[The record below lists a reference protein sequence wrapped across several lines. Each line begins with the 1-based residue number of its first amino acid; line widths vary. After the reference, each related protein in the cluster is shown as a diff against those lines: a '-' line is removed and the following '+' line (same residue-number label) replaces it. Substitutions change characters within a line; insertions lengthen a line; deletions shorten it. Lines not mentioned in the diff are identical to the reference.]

1 MKTRYLSVVMI
12 LIALFLVSGCSS
24 PKKKEKKGEE
34 RENRATM
41 SLGQMQEKVDEF
53 VKVKLE
59 ADLSH
64 LSEDQR
70 EMISHLID
78 ASRLMD
84 QIFWEQ
90 AYGPKSDLLNQLY
103 HDPVVEFAQINYG
116 PWDRLNDNKPFIK
129 GYGEKPAGA
138 NFYPADMTKEEF
150 RQFEAEDKKSLYTL
164 IRRDKGG
171 NLKTIPYN
179 EAYEVKTSHAAALLR
194 EAAKLAENESFRH
207 YLNERA
213 KALLTDEYLASDMA
227 WMEVKDNDV
236 DFVVGPIENYEDNL
250 FGYKAAHE
258 AFVLLKD
265 RDWSE
270 KLDKFN
276 QLMPQLQKSLPVAD
290 PYKQQMPGTDSDLG
304 VYQAIYYAGDC
315 NAGSKTIA
323 INLPNDERV
332 QTQKGTR
339 KLQLKN
345 AMRYKFEK
353 ILKPISDVLIT
364 PEQREYIK
372 FDAFFENTM
381 FHEVAH
387 GLGIKQTINGKG
399 TVREA
404 LKAYYS
410 PVEEGKAD
418 IIGLYLVKQLAE
430 MDELEDQ
437 ELKDNYVTF
446 MASIF
451 RSIRFGAASSH
462 GKANMIRFNYFKDK
476 GAFTRDEES
485 GTYTVNFDKM
495 TQAMNEL
502 GEKILVIQGD
512 GDYEAAREMVEKRGV
527 IQDTLKKDL
536 ERLSEEGIPRDIRF
550 DQGKHVLGLSR

>member
-304 VYQAIYYAGDC
+304 VYQAI
-315 NAGSKTIA
+315 
-323 INLPNDERV
+323 
-332 QTQKGTR
+332 
-339 KLQLKN
+339 
-345 AMRYKFEK
+345 
-353 ILKPISDVLIT
+353 
-364 PEQREYIK
+364 
-372 FDAFFENTM
+372 
-381 FHEVAH
+381 
-387 GLGIKQTINGKG
+387 
-399 TVREA
+399 
-404 LKAYYS
+404 
-410 PVEEGKAD
+410 
-418 IIGLYLVKQLAE
+418 
-430 MDELEDQ
+430 
-437 ELKDNYVTF
+437 
-446 MASIF
+446 
-451 RSIRFGAASSH
+451 
-462 GKANMIRFNYFKDK
+462 
-476 GAFTRDEES
+476 
-485 GTYTVNFDKM
+485 
-495 TQAMNEL
+495 
-502 GEKILVIQGD
+502 
-512 GDYEAAREMVEKRGV
+512 
-527 IQDTLKKDL
+527 
-536 ERLSEEGIPRDIRF
+536 
-550 DQGKHVLGLSR
+550 

>member
-1 MKTRYLSVVMI
+1 
-12 LIALFLVSGCSS
+12 
-24 PKKKEKKGEE
+24 
-34 RENRATM
+34 
-41 SLGQMQEKVDEF
+41 
-53 VKVKLE
+53 
-59 ADLSH
+59 
-64 LSEDQR
+64 
-70 EMISHLID
+70 
-78 ASRLMD
+78 
-84 QIFWEQ
+84 
-90 AYGPKSDLLNQLY
+90 
-103 HDPVVEFAQINYG
+103 
-116 PWDRLNDNKPFIK
+116 
-129 GYGEKPAGA
+129 
-138 NFYPADMTKEEF
+138 
-150 RQFEAEDKKSLYTL
+150 
-164 IRRDKGG
+164 
-171 NLKTIPYN
+171 
-179 EAYEVKTSHAAALLR
+179 
-194 EAAKLAENESFRH
+194 
-207 YLNERA
+207 
-213 KALLTDEYLASDMA
+213 
-227 WMEVKDNDV
+227 
-236 DFVVGPIENYEDNL
+236 
-250 FGYKAAHE
+250 
-258 AFVLLKD
+258 
-265 RDWSE
+265 
-270 KLDKFN
+270 
-276 QLMPQLQKSLPVAD
+276 
-290 PYKQQMPGTDSDLG
+290 
-304 VYQAIYYAGDC
+304 
-315 NAGSKTIA
+315 
-323 INLPNDERV
+323 
-332 QTQKGTR
+332 
-339 KLQLKN
+339 
-345 AMRYKFEK
+345 MRYKFEK